1 MSDRFDVE
9 QGILSCWTII
19 EDIQLLTE
27 NVMDGKMD
35 NDGISNYLIGLKTI
49 YGLKFDK
56 CFNNFEEV
64 QQAQLQERRALINQ
78 LEELSKKSRKS
89 KG

>member
-1 MSDRFDVE
+1 MIDRFDLE
-9 QGILSCWTII
+9 QEILRCWNIL
-19 EDIQLLTE
+19 EDIELLNE

-56 CFNNFEEV
+56 CFNQFEEV

>member
-1 MSDRFDVE
+1 MIDRVDLE
-9 QGILSCWTII
+9 QEILRCWNIL
-19 EDIQLLTE
+19 EDIQLLNE

>member
-1 MSDRFDVE
+1 MIDRFDLE
-9 QGILSCWTII
+9 QEILRCWNIL
-19 EDIQLLTE
+19 EDIELLNE